1 MFRFGFNKDKQLNN
15 INAVIMRNFK
25 PILFAMFFIASLG
38 ITTSCEKCD
47 CDEPAPIPTPT
58 PPDTINRNDIVIEP
72 TNIYAYSYEGY
83 SDICMMIIKSAVNN
97 PTISVTPIHDHV
109 STSVKKLSEYPD
121 EDGFYN
127 YLVYANFS
135 QNSTDSNRPFQI
147 IAKAT
152 IKSSNNAD
160 SVTRTLD
167 YTGLQRAKQIYE
179 KFYHPFEYALG
190 KWMLSD
196 VCIINNNTGE
206 YTNKTFIDSD
216 KYLDLPGVLAVKEID
231 GVDAFGNQIDEERV
245 EFISEQYTC
254 SNLYGSGFVIPDGNG
269 AWNAQLND
277 DNDGYLEL
285 YSNDQSYRM
294 KMIMINS
301 TVMILEYT
309 KDNIIYSYHFN
320 KSDSE

>member
-1 MFRFGFNKDKQLNN
+1 MKKIKPQLN
-15 INAVIMRNFK
+15 VIAIFLMACF
-25 PILFAMFFIASLG
+25 IGFATI
-38 ITTSCEKCD
+38 SCGGGD
-47 CDEPAPIPTPT
+47 DDDEPQIEPTPS
-58 PPDTINRNDIVIEP
+58 DTINRNDIVIEP

-109 STSVKKLSEYPD
+109 STYVKKLSEYPD

-127 YLVYANFS
+127 YLVYANLS
-135 QNSTDSNRPFQI
+135 SNSTTDSRPFQI

-152 IKSSNNAD
+152 IKSPTNAD
-160 SVTRTLD
+160 SLTCTLD

-179 KFYHPFEYALG
+179 KDYHPFKYALG

-216 KYLDLPGVLAVKEID
+216 KYLYLPGELAVIETDGMDANGNPVVNEI
-231 GVDAFGNQIDEERV
+231 VQCTATKF
-245 EFISEQYTC
+245 TC
-254 SNLYGSGFVIPDGNG
+254 SNLYECGFIIPNGEGS
-269 AWNAQLND
+269 WNAKLND
-277 DNDGYLEL
+277 NNDGYLEL
-285 YSNDQSYRM
+285 SVNNQSYRM
-294 KMIMINS
+294 NIILVNS
-301 TVMILEYT
+301 SKMILEYT
-309 KDNIIYSYHFN
+309 KDNIIYSYYFN